1 MKVHFV
7 AVGEASDY
15 FINMVK
21 LLIYSLRSN
30 GGIYQNA
37 PFTFVTNGVSI
48 PKKQAQ
54 DIQQKFDNV
63 RLRTMPRLGTMPL
76 INKYNA
82 FYAVDDH
89 SYDVMILIDCD
100 IVILDNLE
108 GIADLDCENV
118 CFKAT
123 AAGLSVVE
131 QYGKLLK
138 NHINFNEEEIRA
150 SQEDC
155 FSAKYPLFN
164 SGMLVLSRDT
174 VVAIRDDTVKLCQQL
189 QQVQTKDLSSYLK
202 YIYNSNLYLNKIRNH
217 RYLKPLARYLLPTIG
232 IYYPLWMS
240 EQLGLAMAILKNKVP
255 YEILPQKFNWHHSYA
270 LENGS
275 LPPTFHYMKG
285 KYKIDRKFMFEGS
298 WIEEYLN
305 SSSPLQKSLAN
316 TVKSYKL
323 EYGN

>member
-30 GGIYQNA
+30 GGIYQDA
-37 PFTFVTNGVSI
+37 PFTFVTNGISMSDREVR
-48 PKKQAQ
+48 
-54 DIQQKFDNV
+54 DIQHKFDNV
-63 RLRTMPRLGTMPL
+63 QIRTMPRSATMPL

-82 FYAVDDH
+82 FYAVDDS

-100 IVILDNLE
+100 IVILDNLA
-108 GIADLDCENV
+108 GIADLNCENV

-123 AAGLSVVE
+123 AAGLSVVK
-131 QYGKLLK
+131 QYQRLLQDYT
-138 NHINFNEEEIRA
+138 NLQAEEIA
-150 SQEDC
+150 AHQIDS
-155 FSAKYPLFN
+155 FAAGYPLFN

-174 VVAIRDDTVKLCQQL
+174 VLAIRDDTVKICQQL
-189 QQVQTKDLSSYLK
+189 QEAQTKDPSSYLK
-202 YIYNSNLYLNKIRNH
+202 YLYNDNLYLNKIRKH
-217 RYLKPLARYLLPTIG
+217 PYLKTVANYLIPTIG
-232 IYYPLWMS
+232 TYYPLWMS
-240 EQLGLAMAILKNKVP
+240 EQLGLAMAILKHKIP

-270 LENGS
+270 LDNGS

-285 KYKIDRKFMFEGS
+285 IYKIDRKSMFEGS

-305 SSSPLQKSLAN
+305 SNSPLQKSLA
-316 TVKSYKL
+316 TIVKSYKL